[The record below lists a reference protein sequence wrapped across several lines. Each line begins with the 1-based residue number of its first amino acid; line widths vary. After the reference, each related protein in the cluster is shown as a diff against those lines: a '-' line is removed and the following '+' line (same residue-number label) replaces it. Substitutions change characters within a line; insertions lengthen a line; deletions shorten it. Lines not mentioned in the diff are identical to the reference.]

1 MNKKFVPFL
10 GIGVIVVIIVG
21 ALSMGKPGNKTSP
34 TSQTSTSYDT
44 IFPMPSSVETF
55 TKTAGDAV
63 NFQTALS
70 VKAAEEFY
78 RTELTK
84 MSLKE
89 RTINTAVTETTFSMV
104 FDGYKNGKAVVVQGV
119 DISGKTNINI
129 RFEQI

>member
-1 MNKKFVPFL
+1 MNKKLVPLL
-10 GIGVIVVIIVG
+10 GIVAVVIVAVLFMV
-21 ALSMGKPGNKTSP
+21 KTGSKSSP
-34 TSQTSTSYDT
+34 TSQTSSYDT
-44 IFPMPSSVETF
+44 IFPLPSSVQTF
-55 TKTAGDAV
+55 TKTSDEAV
-63 NFQTALS
+63 NFQTTLS
-70 VKAAEEFY
+70 VKDSESFY

-84 MSLKE
+84 MGLKE